1 MKGYDPYDALTGTRV
16 PSWVHSRPRARQ
28 VLVQV
33 RKRVPFN
40 LAPLLGIEPRLIAK
54 ALACFLTAEAR
65 LEAAGVAATSA
76 TGGTPPS
83 GALASGA
90 RFDRARELVAL
101 IDQAA
106 GNCGGGAWGY
116 EFDAQLRWGFYG
128 AGTPNL
134 VATVFCGRG
143 FAEAAATWEVPE
155 WEDRAREA
163 ARYLVDKQ
171 LRKDGAGRPFFAYTP
186 DSPRLI
192 HNANFLGAGFVA
204 AAGARFGMT
213 TWPTL
218 ALEAAATSLAAQR
231 PDGSWPYGEGSNL
244 GWSDNFHTAYNLD
257 SLIEVWL
264 ATGDA
269 AARAALELGVAHWAR
284 DFFGPSGE
292 PKYYPSKPL
301 PYDIHSAATAVDLAA
316 RLATWGFATGDL
328 ARRVATWTRANL
340 VDPHSGHTYFQKHRL
355 FTDKRAFVR
364 WGDAHW
370 ALAEASLALLGAG
383 RRSPFEESVKQRS
396 ANPQAPGDTRQGG
409 QA

>member
-16 PSWVHSRPRARQ
+16 PSWVRSRPRARQ
-28 VLVQV
+28 VLLQV
-33 RKRVPFN
+33 RKRVPVN
-40 LAPLLGIEPRLIAK
+40 VAPLLGIEQRLIAK

-65 LEAAGVAATSA
+65 LAAAERAPEPA
-76 TGGTPPS
+76 TGDTSPD
-83 GALASGA
+83 GA
-90 RFDRARELVAL
+90 RLDRARELVAL
-101 IDQAA
+101 MDQSA

-143 FAEAAATWEVPE
+143 FAEAAAVWGVAE

-163 ARYLVDKQ
+163 ARYLVEKQ
-171 LRKDGAGRPFFAYTP
+171 LRRTDSGQPFFGYTP

-213 TWPTL
+213 NWPTL

-231 PDGSWPYGEGSNL
+231 SDGSWPYGEGSNL

-257 SLIEVWL
+257 SLLLVWL
-264 ATGDA
+264 ATGDDTV
-269 AARAALELGVAHWAR
+269 RGALERGVAHWTR
-284 DFFGPSGE
+284 DFFGAAGE

-301 PYDIHSAATAVDLAA
+301 PYDIHSAATAVDLAG

-328 ARRVATWTRANL
+328 ARLVAGWTRANL
-340 VDPHSGHTYFQKHRL
+340 VDPRSGRTYFQKHRL
-355 FTDKRAFVR
+355 YTDRRSFIR

-370 ALAEASLALLGAG
+370 ALAQASLALLGAG

-396 ANPQAPGDTRQGG
+396 ANPEASGDTREGG